1 LDACSSGAKLI
12 VPRDPYDVLGVSRD
26 ASDGE
31 IKKAYRRLAMEHHPD
46 RNDGDKDAEEK
57 FKEATEAYEVLRN
70 PESRARFDRFGWSGV
85 KGGAGFGGGFH
96 PFDLS
101 EALNVFMSDFGGLE
115 GIFGGGGGRRSR
127 RDRRRGQDVRI
138 SLRLSL
144 EDVAKGTKRKVKLR
158 TLEICEVCEGSGGKD
173 GEDSIRCSTCGGS
186 GEVRR
191 ATQSLLG
198 NLISVTTCPTCHGE
212 GKVIRNPCPECR
224 GDGRT
229 RVEKVVEI
237 EVPPGVSESNYL
249 TLRGQGS
256 VGPRR
261 GPPGDL
267 IVGLEMK
274 PDQRFHRNGD
284 DLVYDELLSFS
295 QAALGHEVS
304 VPGPLGKVPVSIPPG
319 TQSGAVITV
328 HGEGIPS
335 LNRGGRGDLHVRV
348 QVWTPKRLN
357 TEQEALFRQLAEIEG
372 EPPEEE
378 EGLGRKFWN
387 RMKEALG
394 G

>member
-1 LDACSSGAKLI
+1 M
-12 VPRDPYDVLGVSRD
+12 PRDPYDVLGVGRD
-26 ASDGE
+26 AADTD

-46 RNDGDKDAEEK
+46 RNNGDKEAEEL
-57 FKEATEAYEVLRN
+57 FKEATEAYELLRN
-70 PESRARFDRFGWSGV
+70 PETRARYDRFGWSGI
-85 KGGAGFGGGFH
+85 KGSGGFGAGGFH

-101 EALNVFMSDFGGLE
+101 EALNVFMNDFGGLE

-138 SLRLSL
+138 SLRLTL
-144 EDVAKGTKRKVKLR
+144 EDVAKGAKRKVKLR
-158 TLEICEVCEGSGGKD
+158 TLEACEACEGSGGKH
-173 GEDSIRCSTCGGS
+173 GEDPVRCSMCGGS

-198 NLISVTTCPTCHGE
+198 NLISVTTCPTCYGE
-212 GKVIRNPCPECR
+212 GKVVRTPCAECR

-237 EVPPGVSESNYL
+237 EVPAGVSESNYL

-256 VGPRR
+256 VGPRG

-267 IVGLEMK
+267 IVSLEMK
-274 PDQRFHRNGD
+274 PDDRFHRNGD
-284 DLVYDELLSFS
+284 DLVYDELVSFS
-295 QAALGHEVS
+295 QAALGHESV
-304 VPGPLGKVPVSIPPG
+304 VPGPLGQVTVSIPPG
-319 TQSGAVITV
+319 TQSGSVITV
-328 HGEGIPS
+328 RGEGIPS

-357 TEQEALFRQLAEIEG
+357 SDQEALFRQLARVEG
-372 EPPEEE
+372 DPPDEEE
-378 EGLGRKFWN
+378 SLGRKFWN